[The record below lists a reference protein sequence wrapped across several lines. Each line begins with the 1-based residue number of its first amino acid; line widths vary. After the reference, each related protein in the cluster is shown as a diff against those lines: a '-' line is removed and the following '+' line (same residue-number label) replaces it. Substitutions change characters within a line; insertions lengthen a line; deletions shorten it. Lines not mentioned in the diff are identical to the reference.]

1 MRRFWKNRRGYVLAY
16 TAILIGTIAIPMLI
30 LSVEIGRAL
39 YVEVQLQAAVD
50 AACEAAAQ
58 AVDVPFFINN
68 GVLQIEP
75 GTAAANAQR
84 EFDAT
89 VIYHG
94 ISSYNPSLGISLLT
108 ATLVQCSSS
117 ATMTW
122 LLPGIPALALHANT
136 LSIEKVTL

>member
-1 MRRFWKNRRGYVLAY
+1 MRRFWKNRKGYVLAY
-16 TAILIGTIAIPMLI
+16 TAILIGTVAIPMLI

-39 YVEVQLQAAVD
+39 YVGVHLQAAVD

-89 VIYHG
+89 VIYHN
-94 ISSYNPSLGISLLT
+94 IISYNPSLGISLLT
-108 ATLVQCSSS
+108 STLVQCSSS
-117 ATMTW
+117 ATMQW
-122 LLPGIPALALHANT
+122 LLPFIPALTLHANA
-136 LSIEKVTL
+136 LSQAKVTL